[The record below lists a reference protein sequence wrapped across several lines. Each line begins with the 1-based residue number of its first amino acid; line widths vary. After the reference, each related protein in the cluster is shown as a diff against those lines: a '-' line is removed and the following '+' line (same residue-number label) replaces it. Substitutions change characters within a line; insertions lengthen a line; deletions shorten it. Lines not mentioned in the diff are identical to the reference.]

1 MSFSNLNYHI
11 VFSTK
16 ERRPFLQG
24 DAALRLPE
32 YIGGI
37 IKELG
42 GIPLVVNGPADHMH
56 VVAVL
61 TPKTALMDCVKSI
74 KGASSKWVHETFRDL
89 ADFDW
94 QDGYA
99 AFTVSRSAL
108 DKVVEYVQAQQEHH
122 RKISFQEELI
132 GLLKRHGVQ
141 YDERYVFG

>member
-1 MSFSNLNYHI
+1 MSFSNLNYHV

-16 ERRPFLQG
+16 ERRPLIRG
-24 DAALRLPE
+24 DVAGRLPK

-37 IKELG
+37 IGELG
-42 GIPLVVNGPADHMH
+42 GIPLAVNGPADHMH

-61 TPKTALMDCVKSI
+61 TPKVALMDCVQSI
-74 KGASSKWVHETFRDL
+74 KGGSSKWIHETFSNL
-89 ADFDW
+89 SDFDW

-108 DKVVEYVQAQQEHH
+108 DKVVEYVRGQQEHH
-122 RKISFQEELI
+122 KKMSFQEEWVA
-132 GLLKRHGVQ
+132 LLKRHGVQ